1 MKTTPGTPSQSA
13 AEPLP
18 TGLQLT
24 PLDPYFREHPH
35 AYLDRLRAE
44 DPLHRDSE
52 LGRLFATRFEDIKS
66 VLSGPSLS
74 VDPRKAP
81 ADSYLRRA
89 VVGGTPLEKFEPT
102 MLHLD
107 EPEHTRIRSLVS
119 RAFNQRSVEEFR
131 PRIREI
137 AGMLLDS
144 LTHRD
149 SFDLIAEY
157 SAPLPIMVIAEMLG
171 VDPGDLEQFKYWSDA
186 RAQLFN
192 TARTPEQSAS
202 LAAAE
207 EGLNEYF
214 ARAIEACRRQ
224 RGTDLVSAL
233 VSAEEA
239 GARLTQ
245 REIVI
250 TCNLLLVAGNITTT
264 DLIGN
269 GVLALLKHPDQLA
282 KLRENPNLVPNAV
295 EEILRYDP
303 PVAQVSRVAIEPIV
317 IGGTEVRPGET
328 ITVSLLAAGRDPSKH
343 SEPHRFDIERAST
356 NHLAFG
362 RGAHFC
368 IGAPLARAEAQ
379 IALPLLFER
388 FPRLHIDPQHP
399 IEHKAVPVF
408 NGLRDLWVR
417 TT

>member
-1 MKTTPGTPSQSA
+1 MKATPGIPSLSES
-13 AEPLP
+13 EPLP

-24 PLDPYFREHPH
+24 PLDPRFREHPH
-35 AYLDRLRAE
+35 DYLDRLRAE
-44 DPLHRDSE
+44 DPVHRDTE
-52 LGRLFATRFEDIKS
+52 LERLFTTRFEDVKA
-66 VLSGPSLS
+66 VLSGQSLS
-74 VDPRKAP
+74 VDARKAP
-81 ADSYLRRA
+81 ANSYIRRA
-89 VVGGTPLEKFEPT
+89 VIGDTPLEAFEPS
-102 MLHLD
+102 MLNLD
-107 EPEHTRIRSLVS
+107 EPEHQRIRSLVS
-119 RAFNQRSVEEFR
+119 RAFNQRSADEFR

-137 AGMLLDS
+137 AGTLLDR
-144 LTHRD
+144 LVGRE
-149 SFDLIAEY
+149 SFDVIAEY
-157 SAPLPIMVIAEMLG
+157 AAPLPIIVIAEMMG
-171 VDPGDLEQFKYWSDA
+171 VDPGHLEQFKSWSDA

-192 TARTPEQSAS
+192 TARTPEQSDA
-202 LAAAE
+202 LVAAQQS
-207 EGLNEYF
+207 LNEYF
-214 ARAIEACRRQ
+214 ARAIETRRRH

-239 GARLTQ
+239 GGRLSE

-269 GVLALLKHPDQLA
+269 GVLALLNHPDQLA
-282 KLRENPNLVPNAV
+282 KLRQNPKLVPNAV

-303 PVAQVSRVAIEPIV
+303 PVAQTSRVAVEPIV
-317 IGGTEVRPGET
+317 IGGTELRPGET
-328 ITVSLLAAGRDPSKH
+328 ITASLLAAGRDPSQH
-343 SEPHRFDIERAST
+343 SDPHRFDIERANT

-388 FPRLHIDPQHP
+388 FPHLHIDPQHP

-417 TT
+417 TA

>member
-1 MKTTPGTPSQSA
+1 VKATPGSPSQSA
-13 AEPLP
+13 SEPLP
-18 TGLQLT
+18 TGLRLT
-24 PLDPYFREHPH
+24 PLDPRFREHPH
-35 AYLDRLRAE
+35 DYLDRLRAE
-44 DPLHRDSE
+44 DPVHRDAE
-52 LGRLFATRFEDIKS
+52 LERLFTTRFEDVKA
-66 VLSGPSLS
+66 VLSGQSLS
-74 VDPRKAP
+74 VDARKAP
-81 ADSYLRRA
+81 ANSYIRRA
-89 VVGGTPLEKFEPT
+89 VIGDMPPEAFEPS
-102 MLHLD
+102 MLNLD
-107 EPEHTRIRSLVS
+107 EPEHQRIRGLVS
-119 RAFNQRSVEEFR
+119 RAFNQRSVDEFR

-137 AGMLLDS
+137 ASTLLDR
-144 LTHRD
+144 LVGRE
-149 SFDLIAEY
+149 SFDVIPEY
-157 SAPLPIMVIAEMLG
+157 AAPLPIIVIAEMLG
-171 VDPGDLEQFKYWSDA
+171 VDPSDLEQFKSWSDA

-192 TARTPEQSAS
+192 TARTPEQSAA
-202 LAAAE
+202 LVAAQQS
-207 EGLNEYF
+207 LNEYF
-214 ARAIEACRRQ
+214 ARAIDARRRH
-224 RGTDLVSAL
+224 RGTDLISAL

-239 GARLTQ
+239 GGRLTE

-269 GVLALLKHPDQLA
+269 GVLALLNHPDQLA
-282 KLRENPNLVPNAV
+282 KLRQTPELVPKAV

-303 PVAQVSRVAIEPIV
+303 PVAQTSRVVVEPVV
-317 IGGTEVRPGET
+317 IGGTELRPGET
-328 ITVSLLAAGRDPSKH
+328 VTASLLAAGRDPSQH
-343 SEPHRFDIERAST
+343 SDPHRFDIERPNP

-417 TT
+417 TA